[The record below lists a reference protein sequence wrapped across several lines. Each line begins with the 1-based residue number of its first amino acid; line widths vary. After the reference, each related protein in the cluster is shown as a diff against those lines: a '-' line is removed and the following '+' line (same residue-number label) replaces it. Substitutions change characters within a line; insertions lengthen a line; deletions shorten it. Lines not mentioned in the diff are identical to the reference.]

1 MIEYVFRRLLAM
13 IPTLFG
19 ITLVVFVI
27 INLAPGS
34 PIEQKI
40 QQIRFGQGA
49 AGGDHGGGQAF
60 GQRTSQAVSEEVIES
75 LKKQYGF
82 DKPLLV
88 RYAIWIGNLSRLDF
102 GRSFSYEEPV
112 MTVVARKLPV
122 SIQFGVL
129 SFILSYLISVPL
141 GVLKSMKKDTHFDR
155 ISSGVLYAT
164 HSMPSFVLAILLIVF
179 FAGGTFFNWFPIGGA
194 VSDGYE
200 DLAFWAKIGD
210 RVKHFF
216 LPLTCYTI
224 GSFATLTVL
233 MKNSMLD
240 EMGRD
245 YIRTAR
251 SKGLGEMAVTM
262 KHAFRNALI
271 PIATGF
277 GSILSVFFA
286 GSILIE
292 SIFNLDGMGLLGY
305 QSVLARDY
313 NVIMGLLVVESALF
327 LLGNL
332 LSDLLYIAI
341 DPRIDFR

>member
-1 MIEYVFRRLLAM
+1 MIEYIARRLLAM

-40 QQIRFGQGA
+40 QQIRFGQGG
-49 AGGDHGGGQAF
+49 AGGDHGGQAF

-88 RYAIWIGNLSRLDF
+88 RYVIWLRNLSRFDF

-129 SFILSYLISVPL
+129 SFILAYLISVPL
-141 GVLKSMKKDTHFDR
+141 GVLKSIRKDTLFDR
-155 ISSGVLYAT
+155 VSSGALYAT

-179 FAGGTFFNWFPIGGA
+179 FAGGTFFNWFPIGGI

-200 DLAFWAKIGD
+200 DLTFWAKLGD

-224 GSFATLTVL
+224 GQFATLTVL

-240 EMGRD
+240 ELGRE
-245 YIRTAR
+245 YVRTAR
-251 SKGLGEMAVTM
+251 SKGLSEAVVTM